1 MIKFTIGI
9 VTGIVLS
16 TVGFNGLANLGNNA
30 VQTIQST
37 AQSANSR

>member
-1 MIKFTIGI
+1 MSKFITGI
-9 VTGIVLS
+9 IVGIVLS

-37 AQSANSR
+37 AQSANTR